1 MSNKD
6 TDMTR
11 EPPLKLFGLSEAW
24 IGLGIVTAER
34 LDELAEEY
42 YKEPYPHNLEHHA
55 SFISDEY
62 INSAESYDDDN
73 VLQVAELLILELD
86 DGDVW
91 QVIRTLL
98 SSDKLT
104 DDQFTL
110 ISSLES
116 LKVFELSKYIEQVRL
131 LRCLRHLKLTDDII
145 KECIDS
151 GNPSVQRQLVER
163 ADVESG
169 YLSYLKEHGA
179 NKKIRNIADHRLRTE
194 TK

>member
-1 MSNKD
+1 MSNKY
-6 TDMTR
+6 TDMTK
-11 EPPLKLFGLSEAW
+11 ETPLKLFSLSEAW
-24 IGLGIVTAER
+24 IDLGIVTAER

-55 SFISDEY
+55 PFISYEY
-62 INSAESYDDDN
+62 INNAESFDDDR
-73 VLQVAELLILELD
+73 VLLVAELLISELD

-131 LRCLRHLKLTDDII
+131 LRCLRHPKLTDDVI

-151 GNPSVQRQLVER
+151 GNPNVQRQLVER
-163 ADVESG
+163 SDIEGG

-179 NKKIRNIADHRLRTE
+179 NKKIRNIAGHRLRTE
-194 TK
+194 GK